1 MVLEDYLPSNSI
13 EREIYQKVLSEKE
26 LSKEEAGLIG
36 RDGDSHGDYPYRYA
50 FLKSDALG
58 GNGTNSVVF
67 AISRKESNLVGK
79 FPWNPKDWW
88 KVQRG
93 QIMQEKAYK
102 MGVKVAKPEG
112 LYKVFNL
119 DTKKFY
125 SGFVMEHLGMLP
137 LNEIRKLKESI
148 CKDGRGDFNSELK
161 EKIRKA
167 GITTKALHDKALE
180 EYENAKLWA
189 ELNGFSKIDY
199 RETNAF
205 WVPELDDIRMIDCD
219 EWDHLPR
226 N

>member
-102 MGVKVAKPEG
+102 MGVKVAKPR
-112 LYKVFNL
+112 FIQ
-119 DTKKFY
+119 
-125 SGFVMEHLGMLP
+125 GF
-137 LNEIRKLKESI
+137 
-148 CKDGRGDFNSELK
+148 
-161 EKIRKA
+161 
-167 GITTKALHDKALE
+167 
-180 EYENAKLWA
+180 
-189 ELNGFSKIDY
+189 
-199 RETNAF
+199 
-205 WVPELDDIRMIDCD
+205 
-219 EWDHLPR
+219 
-226 N
+226 